1 MRKNTVLFLFLT
13 ISLLANA
20 QKFQIKGKLHD
31 SQGGELPYATVL
43 LLNAKDSTMV
53 NYALSDTK
61 GDFIIKD
68 VPRNNYLLKVTFIG
82 YFAKTFEITPPASV
96 ILDLGI
102 IRMQEESQ
110 LLKEVMVKEERIP
123 MKVKNDTLEYDVLA
137 FKPKANEVV
146 EDLIKRMPGIEVAT
160 DGSITAQG
168 EQVKRVTVDGKEF
181 FGRDPKMATQNLPAD
196 AIAKV
201 QVFDQKSEKAQFTGI
216 DDGQKERTMN
226 LELKDDRKEGAF
238 GNSSI
243 GYGPDNRFSGRTNLN
258 FFDKKGQISIL
269 GMGNNLNQQGF
280 SVSDYMN
287 FSGGT
292 QNLMSGEGRFNFNN
306 TGGVP
311 INFDGGSSSNGITT
325 SWAGG
330 LNINRKLSP
339 KTEINGSYFYSQLDN
354 VMNQYLERENFL
366 PSGNYNLNQT
376 TDQEKNNYNHRV
388 NLRLDHKF
396 NDNSSILFTTS
407 SSLSKSSSMLN
418 GTSQT
423 KTSEGVLQNKSY
435 QDYNTD
441 ADNLNLD
448 MSLLWKQRLGKP
460 GRTLTV
466 GADFSYTGSNQDALL
481 NANNEFFG
489 ETPYQTIL
497 NQLSSQ
503 TNLNTTI
510 SGNATYTEPLGNKRF
525 LEANYSMTQK
535 ENEIEQKGFDIDE
548 GVETPNDQLT
558 NSYNNSYMY
567 HRGGLNFLVN
577 RDNYNLTLGSGVQAS
592 SLEGTSISLTK
603 PLIKNYL
610 NILPVARFN
619 YQFNNFVRLMAN
631 YETSVQEP
639 GILQLQPIIDNRDP
653 LNIYIGNPELR
664 PSYRHRLT
672 LRFNSFNPATSFGF
686 FTFASADYVNDAITN
701 AVSVDESLIQ
711 TISPVNTDNN
721 LNVRGQ
727 INVTFA
733 LNKLKSR
740 IHVGTGIS
748 HSQNTNILNDVNQRI
763 SNNTLSG
770 NLRYNFSPF
779 DNWETNLS
787 ASLNRNLTDYEFSTT
802 QQAYLNQTYSA
813 ESNLTFFKN
822 YEASINYRYMV
833 YQGKTSDFDQKVP
846 LLNASIARRF
856 LKNKSIELKLSAF
869 NLLDKDLGVTQTSN
883 VNYYERTVTNSLGR
897 YFLLTFTYSLNRQL
911 NVLENGHRGGGR
923 MMMFN

>member
-20 QKFQIKGKLHD
+20 QKFQVKGKLHD

-82 YFAKTFEITPPASV
+82 YFAKTFEITPPSSAL
-96 ILDLGI
+96 LDLGI

-146 EDLIKRMPGIEVAT
+146 EDLIKRMPGIEVAS

-280 SVSDYMN
+280 SVSEYMN

-311 INFDGGSSSNGITT
+311 INFDGSSSSNGITT

-330 LNINRKLSP
+330 LNINRKLTP

-354 VMNQYLERENFL
+354 VMNQVLERESFL

-396 NDNSSILFTTS
+396 NDNSSILFTTN
-407 SSLSKSSSMLN
+407 SSLNKSSSILT
-418 GTSQT
+418 GSSQT
-423 KTSEGVLQNKSY
+423 RSAEGILQNKSD

-441 ADNLNLD
+441 ADNISLD
-448 MSLLWKQRLGKP
+448 MSLLWKQKLGKP

-466 GADFSYTGSNQDALL
+466 GADFAHTGSNQDALL

-489 ETPYQTIL
+489 EAPYQTIL
-497 NQLSSQ
+497 NQTSSQ
-503 TNLNTTI
+503 SNLNTTI
-510 SGNATYTEPLGNKRF
+510 SGTATYTEPLGNKRF
-525 LEANYSMTQK
+525 LEANYSMTNK

-558 NSYNNSYMY
+558 NSYNNSYLY

-577 RDNYNLTLGSGVQAS
+577 RDNYNLTIGSGVQAS
-592 SLEGTSISLTK
+592 NLEGTSISLAE
-603 PLIKNYL
+603 PLMKKYL
-610 NILPVARFN
+610 NILPAARFN

-740 IHVGTGIS
+740 INIGTGIS
-748 HSQNTNILNDVNQRI
+748 HSQSTNILNDVNQRI

-770 NLRYNFSPF
+770 NLRYNFRPF

-883 VNYYERTVTNSLGR
+883 VNYIERTVTNSLGR
-897 YFLLTFTYSLNRQL
+897 YFLLSLTYSLNRQL

>member
-1 MRKNTVLFLFLT
+1 MRKNITLLLFLT
-13 ISLLANA
+13 ISLLTNA

-96 ILDLGI
+96 VLDLGI

-110 LLKEVMVKEERIP
+110 LLQEVMVKEERIP
-123 MKVKNDTLEYDVLA
+123 MKVKHDTLEYDVLA

-311 INFDGGSSSNGITT
+311 VNFDGSSSSNGLTT

-354 VMNQYLERENFL
+354 VMNQALVRESFL

-396 NDNSSILFTTS
+396 NDNSSLLFTTN

-423 KTSEGVLQNKSY
+423 LSSEGILQNKSF

-441 ADNLNLD
+441 GDNLNID

-466 GADFSYTGSNQDALL
+466 GADFSHTGSNQDALL

-489 ETPYQTIL
+489 EAPYQTIL
-497 NQLSSQ
+497 NQISSQ
-503 TNLNTTI
+503 SNLNTTI

-525 LEANYSMTQK
+525 LEANYSITQK

-548 GVETPNDQLT
+548 GVGTPNDQLT

-577 RDNYNLTLGSGVQAS
+577 RDNYNLTIGSGVQAS
-592 SLEGTSISLTK
+592 NLEGTSISLTK

-610 NILPVARFN
+610 NILPAVRFN

-653 LNIYIGNPELR
+653 LNIYVGNPDLR

-711 TISPVNTDNN
+711 TISPVNTDYN

-727 INVTFA
+727 INFTFA

-740 IHVGTGIS
+740 INVGTGIS
-748 HSQNTNILNDVNQRI
+748 HNQSTNILNDVNQRI

-770 NLRYNFSPF
+770 NLRYNFRPF

-787 ASLNRNLTDYEFSTT
+787 ANLNRNLTNYEFSTT

-833 YQGKTSDFDQKVP
+833 YQGKTSDFDKKVP

-869 NLLDKDLGVTQTSN
+869 NLLDKDLGVTQTSS
-883 VNYYERTVTNSLGR
+883 VNYIERTVTNSLGR

-911 NVLENGHRGGGR
+911 NVLENGPRGGGR
-923 MMMFN
+923 MMIIN